1 MNIVER
7 LSQIGFATRRELV
20 GIGYACRVFFALLR
34 VAPASFRRFGLIRDQ
49 IYFLGN
55 HSLAIITVSG
65 LFVGFVLGL
74 QGYYTLQRYGVFRG
88 PRLGRDAQPGAGVG
102 ACCRGPAVRWAS
114 RNSPHSRNW
123 LDACR

>member
-55 HSLAIITVSG
+55 H
-65 LFVGFVLGL
+65 
-74 QGYYTLQRYGVFRG
+74 
-88 PRLGRDAQPGAGVG
+88 
-102 ACCRGPAVRWAS
+102 
-114 RNSPHSRNW
+114 
-123 LDACR
+123 

>member
-65 LFVGFVLGL
+65 LFVGFG
-74 QGYYTLQRYGVFRG
+74 T
-88 PRLGRDAQPGAGVG
+88 RLGGGCTSGHGVCGMGLGSRDSIVATLTFMAAGFVTV
-102 ACCRGPAVRWAS
+102 AVWNAF
-114 RNSPHSRNW
+114 
-123 LDACR
+123 L